1 MPHLQTYKEKGMQY
15 KNNKMAVVVA
25 IPEQV
30 RYFLVNHIM
39 NFSNMYDVTVVSNL
53 SKNAQILDV
62 LPIGVIRQNIPFVR
76 EISIFRDIT
85 ALFLL
90 VRYFY
95 RKKIKIVYSVSPKS
109 GLLSMIAARF
119 VGVPVRIHTFTG
131 QVWVTKVGIMKWILK
146 LLDYV
151 TAKLA
156 TVVIVDSPSQRDF
169 LIDHNVVTAD
179 KSLVIG
185 EGSISG
191 VDIER
196 FCPKP
201 NVRKKIRMEMGVSD
215 EVVVFLYVG
224 RLKRDKGL
232 IELSKSFLS
241 ISAELDNIALW
252 FIGPDEDEIQGEIE
266 LIISKYSH
274 TVKFIPYTTTPE
286 NYMVSSDVFCLPS
299 YREGFGSTIIEAA
312 ACGIPAIG
320 SRIYGITDAILDG
333 KTGVLVK
340 KGSIGELAIK
350 MKKLK
355 NDHVYRDQLGRNA
368 KERVLEKFN
377 QHTIS
382 GQLISAIK
390 QHADMKLSNV
400 R

>member
-1 MPHLQTYKEKGMQY
+1 
-15 KNNKMAVVVA
+15 MAVVVA

-30 RYFLVNHIM
+30 RYFLVNHIV
-39 NFSNMYDVTVVSNL
+39 NFSSVYNVTVVSNL
-53 SKNAQILDV
+53 AKNAHILDV
-62 LPIGVIRQNIPFVR
+62 LPIGVKKHNIPLIR
-76 EISIFRDIT
+76 EISVFSDVR

-90 VRYFY
+90 ARYFY

-109 GLLSMIAARF
+109 GLLSMIAARL
-119 VGVPVRIHTFTG
+119 IHTFTG
-131 QVWVTKVGIMKWILK
+131 QVWVTKVGIMKWVLK

-151 TAKLA
+151 TAMLA

-232 IELSKSFLS
+232 IELSKAFLS

-340 KGSIGELAIK
+340 KGSIGELATK

>member
-1 MPHLQTYKEKGMQY
+1 
-15 KNNKMAVVVA
+15 MAVVVA

-30 RYFLVNHIM
+30 RYFLVNHIV
-39 NFSNMYDVTVVSNL
+39 NFSSVYNVTVVSNL
-53 SKNAQILDV
+53 AKNAHILDV
-62 LPIGVIRQNIPFVR
+62 LPIGVKKHNIPLIR
-76 EISIFRDIT
+76 EISVFSDVR

-90 VRYFY
+90 ARYFY

-109 GLLSMIAARF
+109 GLLSMIAARLI
-119 VGVPVRIHTFTG
+119 GVPVRIHTFTG
-131 QVWVTKVGIMKWILK
+131 QVWVTKVGIMKWVLK

-151 TAKLA
+151 TAMLA

-232 IELSKSFLS
+232 IELSKAFLS
-241 ISAELDNIALW
+241 ISEELDNVALW
-252 FIGPDEDEIQGEIE
+252 FIGPDEDQIQGEIE

-312 ACGIPAIG
+312 ACEVPSIG
-320 SRIYGITDAILDG
+320 SKIYGITDAIQNG
-333 KTGVLVK
+333 KTGVLVE
-340 KGSIGELAIK
+340 KGNVSELAVAMKRLSNDSIYRIK
-350 MKKLK
+350 
-355 NDHVYRDQLGRNA
+355 LGQMA
-368 KERVLEKFN
+368 KERVLEKFD
-377 QHTIS
+377 QYIIS
-382 GQLISAIK
+382 GQLLSIIK
-390 QHADMKLSNV
+390 RHVDVFLMV
-400 R
+400 

>member
-1 MPHLQTYKEKGMQY
+1 
-15 KNNKMAVVVA
+15 MAVVVA

-30 RYFLVNHIM
+30 RYFLVNHIV
-39 NFSNMYDVTVVSNL
+39 NFSSVYNVTVVSNL
-53 SKNAQILDV
+53 AKNAHILDV
-62 LPIGVIRQNIPFVR
+62 LPIGVKKHNIPLIR
-76 EISIFRDIT
+76 EISVFSDVR

-90 VRYFY
+90 ARYFY

-109 GLLSMIAARF
+109 GLLSMIAARLI
-119 VGVPVRIHTFTG
+119 GVPVRIHTFTG
-131 QVWVTKVGIMKWILK
+131 QVWVTKVGIMKWVLK

-151 TAKLA
+151 TAMLA

-232 IELSKSFLS
+232 IELSKAFLS

-312 ACGIPAIG
+312 ACEVPSIG
-320 SRIYGITDAILDG
+320 SKIYGITDAIQNG
-333 KTGVLVK
+333 KTGVLVE
-340 KGSIGELAIK
+340 KGNVSELAVAMKRLSNDSIYRIK
-350 MKKLK
+350 
-355 NDHVYRDQLGRNA
+355 LGQMA
-368 KERVLEKFN
+368 KERVLEKFD
-377 QHTIS
+377 QYIIS
-382 GQLISAIK
+382 GQLLSIIK
-390 QHADMKLSNV
+390 RHVDVFLMV
-400 R
+400 

>member
-1 MPHLQTYKEKGMQY
+1 VKNIQY
-15 KNNKMAVVVA
+15 KNNNMAVVVA

-30 RYFLVNHIM
+30 RYFLVNHIV
-39 NFSNMYDVTVVSNL
+39 NFSSVYNVTVVSNL
-53 SKNAQILDV
+53 AKNAHILDV
-62 LPIGVIRQNIPFVR
+62 LPIGVKKHNIPLIR
-76 EISIFRDIT
+76 EISVFSDVR

-90 VRYFY
+90 ARYFY

-109 GLLSMIAARF
+109 GLLSMIAARLI
-119 VGVPVRIHTFTG
+119 GVPVRIHTFTG
-131 QVWVTKVGIMKWILK
+131 QVWVTKVGIMKWVLK

-151 TAKLA
+151 TAMLA

-232 IELSKSFLS
+232 IELSKAFLS
-241 ISAELDNIALW
+241 ISEELDNVALW
-252 FIGPDEDEIQGEIE
+252 FIGPDEDQIQGEIE

-312 ACGIPAIG
+312 ACEVPSIG
-320 SRIYGITDAILDG
+320 SKIYGITDAIQNG
-333 KTGVLVK
+333 KTGVLVE
-340 KGSIGELAIK
+340 KGNVSELAVAMKRLSNDSIYRIK
-350 MKKLK
+350 
-355 NDHVYRDQLGRNA
+355 LGQMA
-368 KERVLEKFN
+368 KERVLEKFD
-377 QHTIS
+377 QYIIS
-382 GQLISAIK
+382 GQLLSIIK
-390 QHADMKLSNV
+390 RHVDVFLMV
-400 R
+400 